1 MAVEIKQIEPTKSA
15 LTRFVEYPIDYL
27 YADNTHYV
35 PALVIDEVDTL
46 RPDRNPAFDFCDS
59 IYFMAYRDGKP
70 VGRIAGIVNSAVNER
85 TGKREA
91 RFGFVDFIDDNEVV
105 DALFGAVTRWALDQ
119 GLDTLTGPMG
129 FTDMDREGMLI
140 EGFEYD
146 ATQAEIYNH
155 PYYPQHME
163 RMGFEKDV
171 DWLGLLI
178 YVPDSIPEKMLRVAD
193 IVRRRYNVGNVHFT
207 SRKKLVKQY
216 GDAIF
221 TLINEAYDS
230 LFGYSPLT
238 KRQIDHYIDM
248 YLPFLPLDDISLIV
262 RHDEG
267 HDGELI
273 GVGIAIPSLSKA
285 LVKGRGRLFP
295 MGWWHLLK
303 AFKGK
308 NDVVDLMLVAIKPE
322 YQSKGVNALLFT
334 DLIPSFQR
342 HGYKVAES
350 NPELEANSKVL
361 TQWDYFETKP
371 TKRRRAYIKK
381 LTPAAGGMQEKA

>member
-1 MAVEIKQIEPTKSA
+1 MSVEIRQITPTKSA

-27 YADNTHYV
+27 YADNDHYV

-59 IYFMAYRDGKP
+59 IYFMAYRDGQP
-70 VGRIAGIVNSAVNER
+70 VGRIAGIENKAVNER

-91 RFGFVDFIDDNEVV
+91 RFGFVDFIDDDEVV
-105 DALFGAVTRWALDQ
+105 DALFGAVEQWARGR
-119 GLDTLTGPMG
+119 GLDTMVGPMG

-140 EGFEYD
+140 EGFDYD

-155 PYYPQHME
+155 AYYPRHME
-163 RMGFEKDV
+163 RMGFEKDA
-171 DWLGLLI
+171 DWLGMLI
-178 YVPDSIPEKMLRVAD
+178 YVPDEIPPKMVRVAG
-193 IVRRRYNVGNVHFT
+193 IVRRRYNVDNVHFT

-221 TLINEAYDS
+221 SLINEAYDS

-262 RHDEG
+262 RRDED
-267 HDGELI
+267 HDGELV
-273 GVGIAIPSLSKA
+273 GVGIAIPSLSRA
-285 LVKGRGRLFP
+285 LIKSRGRLLPF
-295 MGWWHLLK
+295 GWWHLLR
-303 AFKGK
+303 ALKGE
-308 NDVVDLMLVAIKPE
+308 NPVVDLMLVAIKPE

-371 TKRRRAYIKK
+371 TKRRRAYIKRLDGESK
-381 LTPAAGGMQEKA
+381 E